1 MKGKIMPYENRT
13 IHDSGVRLDGNLL
26 DIATPAGTGVTPAQA
41 AALAAPLLD
50 FLNMIPYSLDEHGR
64 IAYRTN
70 TLALTHQ
77 PILVYAPNH
86 PLAGQPI
93 LAQYNDGDYITRH
106 GGAPMPF
113 IDFDTIPPYA
123 LEKLLG
129 ALYEIRNAI
138 LNAV

>member
-1 MKGKIMPYENRT
+1 MTHENRT
-13 IHDSGVRLDGNLL
+13 IHDTGVRLDGNLL
-26 DIATPAGTGVTPAQA
+26 DIATPSGTGVTPAQA
-41 AALAAPLLD
+41 LALASPLTD

-70 TLALTHQ
+70 TLAMTHTPVLT
-77 PILVYAPNH
+77 YAPGH

-93 LAQYNDGDYITRH
+93 LAGYNDGDYITRH

-113 IDFDTIPPYA
+113 IDMDTIPPHA

-129 ALYEIRNAI
+129 ALYEIRNAQ
-138 LNAV
+138 LNAT